1 MDKNATV
8 KEKKSIRQWWQ
19 AHKPTKRRIIQLY
32 AALLTNA
39 NLKGFGSG
47 QIYKGKA
54 KYACVPGMNCYSCPA
69 AGGSCPL
76 GALQNALNAT
86 NTKLPY
92 YIFGILLL
100 YGFLFGRWIC
110 GFLCPFGLIQD
121 LLYKIKTPKLRKNR
135 FTRIA
140 SYFKYILLIVFVLII
155 PMLYAGKTA
164 LPGFCKYICPSGT
177 LLGAGGILT
186 NPNNA
191 NRLRILGPLFTWKFI
206 LLMGFLVGMVFIYRF
221 FCRFFCPLGAIYGLF
236 NKISWLGMDLN
247 KSKCVD
253 CGLCIGECLM
263 DVKKVGDH
271 ECISCGRCV
280 NVCPTNAISY
290 KGPKILLAPNEVG
303 GAPVTK
309 KVNTDPC
316 DAPGTPLP
324 KRTKVARLILAIT
337 MGAVLAGSLIY
348 FNVIHK
354 EPEAKKPSTSSTP
367 SNNGGNSN
375 PGDNTGDSTIEVGS
389 DVGNLSS
396 DFEMTLYDGSGTYKP
411 SDSRGKV
418 TVINFWYVYCSACV
432 HELKT
437 EFPELHKNYGD
448 KIDVVVVHSYEEY
461 GINIPDWIEKNF
473 PSDAGYIHCRDAE
486 DDALFDSYGGTDSWP
501 ITVILDENGVI
512 QYNVEGSTTYEEMSA
527 IIDKLLAD

>member
-1 MDKNATV
+1 MDKNTTV
-8 KEKKSIRQWWQ
+8 KEKKSIRQWWRD
-19 AHKPTKRRIIQLY
+19 HKPTKRRIIQLY

-47 QIYKGKA
+47 QIYKGKV
-54 KYACVPGMNCYSCPA
+54 KFACVPGMNCYSCPA

-92 YIFGILLL
+92 YIIGILLL

-121 LLYKIKTPKLRKNR
+121 LLYKIKTPKLKKSR
-135 FTRIA
+135 FTRVA
-140 SYFKYILLIVFVLII
+140 SYFKYILLVVLVIIV
-155 PMLYAGKTA
+155 PMLYAGKMA
-164 LPGFCKYICPSGT
+164 LPGFCKYVCPSGT
-177 LLGAGGILT
+177 LLGAGGLLS
-186 NPNNA
+186 NPKNA
-191 NRLRILGPLFTWKFI
+191 KDLGMLGPLFTWKFI

-247 KSKCVD
+247 KSKCVE

-280 NVCPTNAISY
+280 NVCPTNAITY

-309 KVNTDPC
+309 KINNDPC
-316 DAPGTPLP
+316 DAPGAPLP
-324 KRTKVARLILAIT
+324 KRTKIARVVVGVA
-337 MGAVLAGSLIY
+337 MFAVLAGALYY
-348 FNVIHK
+348 FNFIHK
-354 EPEAKKPSTSSTP
+354 DPPVIESQVVTDPSS
-367 SNNGGNSN
+367 GE
-375 PGDNTGDSTIEVGS
+375 TIIIGSEVGNQS
-389 DVGNLSS
+389 H
-396 DFEMTLYDGSGTYKP
+396 DFEIDKYFEDGTFKP
-411 SDSRGKV
+411 SDNRGKV

-432 HELKT
+432 AELKT

-448 KIDVVVVHSYEEY
+448 QIDVVVVHSYEEY
-461 GINIPDWIEKNF
+461 NINIPEWIEGNF
-473 PSDAGYIHCRDAE
+473 PSDSGFIHCRDRE
-486 DDALFDSYGGTDSWP
+486 NDTLFKSYGGKDSWP
-501 ITVILDENGVI
+501 VTVILDENGII
-512 QYNVEGSTTYEEMSA
+512 QYNVSGSTTYEEMSA
-527 IIDKLLAD
+527 IIDRLLAD